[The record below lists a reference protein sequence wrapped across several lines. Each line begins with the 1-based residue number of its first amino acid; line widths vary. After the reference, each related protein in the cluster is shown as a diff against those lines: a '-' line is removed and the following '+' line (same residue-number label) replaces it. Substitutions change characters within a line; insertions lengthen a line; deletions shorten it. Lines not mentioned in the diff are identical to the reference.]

1 MNQPTMREFAQLQT
15 AVLLRRLAFEVN
27 RASKNGDHVAV
38 HDLRVAIRRFSRSL
52 RVFAQFYRAKSEKKI
67 RRQLADLMD
76 VAGEARDRD
85 IALQLLVEAGV
96 SRETAIAVGLESERR
111 QAGKDLLREL
121 HRFRTQDLFRKWRDQ
136 LELKP

>member
-1 MNQPTMREFAQLQT
+1 MREFAQLQT

-27 RASKNGDHVAV
+27 RAAKNGDHATV

-52 RVFAQFYRAKSEKKI
+52 RVFAQFYPAGSWKKI
-67 RRQLADLMD
+67 RRQLSDLMD
-76 VAGEARDRD
+76 AAGRVRDRD
-85 IALQLLVEAGV
+85 ISLQLLAQAGV
-96 SRETAIAVGLESERR
+96 PPGAALVVRLENERR

-121 HRFRTQDLFRKWRDQ
+121 RTFRTGNLSRKWRDQ